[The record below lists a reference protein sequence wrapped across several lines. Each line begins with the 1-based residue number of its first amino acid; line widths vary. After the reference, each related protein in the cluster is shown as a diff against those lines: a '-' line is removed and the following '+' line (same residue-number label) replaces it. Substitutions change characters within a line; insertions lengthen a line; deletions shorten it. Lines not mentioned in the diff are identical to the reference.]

1 MKRLSLFLT
10 LFVISLAAL
19 PAFAQPSPG
28 PSGPCPGFGGP
39 MMRGPM
45 PCCGHMWHGG
55 WGWHPGM
62 IFGPFILLLA
72 LIGLVALIVWL
83 VHCFRHGVYRGY
95 GACPRCGYGH
105 GRAALDILEE
115 RFARG
120 EIDKQE
126 FEERRKLL
134 GR

>member
-10 LFVISLAAL
+10 LFAISLASL

-28 PSGPCPGFGGP
+28 PGSPCPGFGGP
-39 MMRGPM
+39 MMPGPMRGPM
-45 PCCGHMWHGG
+45 PCYGYMWHGG
-55 WGWHPGM
+55 WHLGM
-62 IFGPFILLLA
+62 IFGPIILLLA
-72 LIGLVALIVWL
+72 LVGLVAFIVWL
-83 VHCFRHGVYRGY
+83 VHGFRHGFYGGY
-95 GACPRCGYGH
+95 GR